1 MNKLFFTH
9 LKYFLSLTRCFKTF
23 YLSPVVVI
31 LFFFSQ
37 VLWLVQYF
45 VKIFCILHKDRTSLV
60 YFDLFSIN
68 SCLFSNAI
76 WVVFFPQL
84 NCSLVLYTSFIF
96 LPFINT
102 YSLSS
107 SGGDSYHYL
116 NLLNTNIRKALL
128 VIVVKLG
135 L

>member
-45 VKIFCILHKDRTSLV
+45 VKIFCIMHKDRISLV
-60 YFDLFSIN
+60 YFDLFSI
-68 SCLFSNAI
+68 SS
-76 WVVFFPQL
+76 QL
-84 NCSLVLYTSFIF
+84 NCSPVLYTSFIF
-96 LPFINT
+96 LPFINTGT

>member
-45 VKIFCILHKDRTSLV
+45 VKIFCIMHKDRISLV
-60 YFDLFSIN
+60 YFDLFSI
-68 SCLFSNAI
+68 SS
-76 WVVFFPQL
+76 QL
-84 NCSLVLYTSFIF
+84 NCSPVLYTSFIF